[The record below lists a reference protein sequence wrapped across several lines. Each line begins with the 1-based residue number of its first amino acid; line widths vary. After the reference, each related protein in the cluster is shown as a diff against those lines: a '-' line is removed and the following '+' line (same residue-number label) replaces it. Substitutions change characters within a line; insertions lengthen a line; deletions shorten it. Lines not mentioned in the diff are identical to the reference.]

1 MMNVFEKLQNAR
13 VKLQNME
20 LKKSGE
26 NTYSKF
32 KYYEL
37 SDFLPF
43 VNKIFE
49 ENKLFSNFSIEEN
62 RATLTVINTEKPD
75 ETVVFISPVEELD
88 LEGCNKIQ
96 ALGGVHTYLKR
107 YLYLNAL
114 EIVENDVFDSTSGRT
129 DKKPQKTSEK
139 EVKTKFDDTDIYAYI
154 DEISEVSTLSQYYNE
169 AKEKVSDRKEFY
181 AAIQKRREEILRL
194 KEQNK

>member
-1 MMNVFEKLQNAR
+1 MNVFEKLQNAR
-13 VKLQNME
+13 VKLQNMD

-26 NTYSKF
+26 NAYSKF

-75 ETVVFISPVEELD
+75 ETIVFISPVEELE
-88 LEGCNKIQ
+88 LKGCNRIQ

-114 EIVENDVFDSTSGRT
+114 EIVENDMFDSVSGRA

-139 EVKTKFDDTDIYAYI
+139 EVKTNFDDSDIYTYI

>member
-1 MMNVFEKLQNAR
+1 MNVFEKLQNAR
-13 VKLQNME
+13 VKLQNMD

-26 NTYSKF
+26 NAYSKF

-75 ETVVFISPVEELD
+75 ETIVFISPVEELE
-88 LEGCNKIQ
+88 LKGCNRIQ

-114 EIVENDVFDSTSGRT
+114 EIVENDMFDSVSGRA

-139 EVKTKFDDTDIYAYI
+139 EVKTNFDDSDIYAYI
-154 DEISEVSTLSQYYNE
+154 DEIGEVSTLSQYYNE

-181 AAIQKRREEILRL
+181 AAIQKRREEILKL

>member
-1 MMNVFEKLQNAR
+1 MNVFEKLQNAR

-26 NTYSKF
+26 NAFSKF

-88 LEGCNKIQ
+88 LKGCNKIQ

-114 EIVENDVFDSTSGRT
+114 EIVENDMFDSTSGRT
-129 DKKPQKTSEK
+129 DKKPQKASEK
-139 EVKTKFDDTDIYAYI
+139 EVKTKFDDTDIYAFI

>member
-1 MMNVFEKLQNAR
+1 MNVFEKLQNAR

-37 SDFLPF
+37 SDFLPL

-62 RATLTVINTEKPD
+62 RATLTIVNTEKPD
-75 ETVVFISPVEELD
+75 ETVVFVSPVEELD
-88 LEGCNKIQ
+88 LKGCNKIQ

-114 EIVENDVFDSTSGRT
+114 EIVENDMFDSVSGRA

-139 EVKTKFDDTDIYAYI
+139 EVKTNYDNSDIYAYI
-154 DEISEVSTLSQYYNE
+154 DEINEVSTLSQYYNE

-181 AAIQKRREEILRL
+181 AAIQKRREEILKL

>member
-1 MMNVFEKLQNAR
+1 MNVFEKLQNAR

-26 NTYSKF
+26 NAFSKF

-88 LEGCNKIQ
+88 LKGCNKIQ

-114 EIVENDVFDSTSGRT
+114 EIVENDMFDSTSGKT

-139 EVKTKFDDTDIYAYI
+139 EVKTNFDDTDIYAYI

>member
-1 MMNVFEKLQNAR
+1 MNVFEKLQNAR

-37 SDFLPF
+37 SDFLPL

-49 ENKLFSNFSIEEN
+49 ENKLFSNFSIEES
-62 RATLTVINTEKPD
+62 RATLTIVNTEKPD
-75 ETVVFISPVEELD
+75 ETVVFVSPVEELD
-88 LEGCNKIQ
+88 LKGCNKIQ

-114 EIVENDVFDSTSGRT
+114 EIVENDMFDSVSGRA
-129 DKKPQKTSEK
+129 DKKPQKTSER
-139 EVKTKFDDTDIYAYI
+139 EVKTNFDDSDIYAYI
-154 DEISEVSTLSQYYNE
+154 DEINEVSTLSQYYNE

-181 AAIQKRREEILRL
+181 AAIQKRREEILKL

>member
-1 MMNVFEKLQNAR
+1 MNVFEKLQNAR

-26 NTYSKF
+26 NAYSKF

-75 ETVVFISPVEELD
+75 ETIVFISPVEELE
-88 LEGCNKIQ
+88 LKGCNKIQ

-114 EIVENDVFDSTSGRT
+114 EIVENDMFDSVSGRT

-139 EVKTKFDDTDIYAYI
+139 EVKTKYDDSDIYAYI

-181 AAIQKRREEILRL
+181 AAIQKRREEILKL

>member
-1 MMNVFEKLQNAR
+1 MNVFEKLQNAR
-13 VKLQNME
+13 VKLQNMD

-26 NTYSKF
+26 NAYSKF

-49 ENKLFSNFSIEEN
+49 ENKLFSTFSIEEN

-75 ETVVFISPVEELD
+75 ETIVFISPVEELE
-88 LEGCNKIQ
+88 LKGCNKIQ
-96 ALGGVHTYLKR
+96 ALGGVHSYLKR

-114 EIVENDVFDSTSGRT
+114 EIVENDMFDSVSGRS

-139 EVKTKFDDTDIYAYI
+139 EVKINFDDSDIYAYI

-181 AAIQKRREEILRL
+181 AAIQKRREEILKI

>member
-1 MMNVFEKLQNAR
+1 MNVFEKLQNAR
-13 VKLQNME
+13 VKLQNMD

-26 NTYSKF
+26 NAYSKF

-75 ETVVFISPVEELD
+75 ETIVFISPVEELE
-88 LEGCNKIQ
+88 LKGCNKIQ

-114 EIVENDVFDSTSGRT
+114 EIVENDMFDSVSGRP
-129 DKKPQKTSEK
+129 DKKPQKSSEK
-139 EVKTKFDDTDIYAYI
+139 EVKTNFDDSDIYAYI

-181 AAIQKRREEILRL
+181 AAIQKRREEILKL

>member
-1 MMNVFEKLQNAR
+1 MNVFEKLQNAR